1 MSAHAFALF
10 DTAIGPC
17 GIAWS
22 AAGIVGVQLPERHEN
37 ATRDR
42 LLRRYPDAREI
53 PSPRHIQQAIDDIAG
68 LLRGEKRD
76 LSGIGLDL
84 AGVPQFNRDVY
95 AVARTIPA
103 GATLSY
109 GAVAAR
115 LGDRSAAREVG
126 EAMGR
131 NPFPLIVPCH
141 RVLAAGGKRRRLL
154 SGWRGHH
161 QASSAQHRGCSG
173 GRDADAVRQS
183 AAGVAATTPIVP
195 GCK

>member
-141 RVLAAGGKRRRLL
+141 RVLAAGGNVGGFSAAGGVTTKLRLL
-154 SGWRGHH
+154 SIEGAQVGETPTLFDSLPL
-161 QASSAQHRGCSG
+161 ASRP
-173 GRDADAVRQS
+173 RRQ
-183 AAGVAATTPIVP
+183 
-195 GCK
+195 